1 MSWASANYGYWE
13 FWAPSNPT
21 LGFYGSQKCVFDGEN
36 KLIYVNADDTEISV
50 KQDVYS
56 GWKEWA
62 SVRDNS
68 RFLPA
73 IRVSGGDPIAGTTSF
88 TGDTYFLING
98 WRFLIDHSLVIDGV
112 IYSDD
117 FPTPFVQ
124 VAGTQIVTNK
134 VSSLVQTVTTESI
147 GGVNIPTV
155 QEIRQEMDVNSTK
168 LTSINN
174 KVQTLNNGPTASQIR
189 QEIDSSSTQL
199 AAIKAK
205 TDTIT
210 AAPSAADIADAVRT
224 ELTPELN
231 HLLTLQNGEGL
242 NSTQA
247 TMLLEIYRLYGL
259 DPTRPLV
266 VTKTNR
272 SAGAGIN
279 QNISTNDN
287 QTTISRV

>member
-189 QEIDSSSTQL
+189 QEIDSSSMQL

-210 AAPSAADIADAVRT
+210 AAPSATDIADAVRT